1 MPVIFTFERVRQEKF
16 GSEAS
21 LSYRRPYIIVIIT
34 TTISLFLRYCKGQEI
49 SCTRISP
56 ADTRRTC
63 RLISS
68 TKGSPA
74 LLDAGKGAV
83 DCLLR
88 HCPHLPGLFLIV
100 LDPFPLS
107 LSCFQARK
115 PILIWV
121 RSCVLYNSLSDV
133 YAILGPGQSWLPQVL
148 CSPPSFFPD
157 PKSWALPEWT
167 VPICVRDEEF
177 QCKHVLSSVI
187 LMGLSC
193 YQKTVSKIMLCLNM
207 AKMNQMVSNSPSLA

>member
-1 MPVIFTFERVRQEKF
+1 MHKAKPCRHQEDMQAYFFYERLTCPPGCWQRVQLTVCWVRQ
-16 GSEAS
+16 
-21 LSYRRPYIIVIIT
+21 
-34 TTISLFLRYCKGQEI
+34 
-49 SCTRISP
+49 
-56 ADTRRTC
+56 
-63 RLISS
+63 
-68 TKGSPA
+68 
-74 LLDAGKGAV
+74 
-83 DCLLR
+83 
-88 HCPHLPGLFLIV
+88 CPHLPGLFLIV
-100 LDPFPLS
+100 LDLFPLS

-133 YAILGPGQSWLPQVL
+133 YASLGPGQSWLPQAL

-207 AKMNQMVSNSPSLA
+207 AKMNQMVSDSPSLA

>member
-1 MPVIFTFERVRQEKF
+1 MQAYFFYKRFACPPGCWQRC
-16 GSEAS
+16 SW
-21 LSYRRPYIIVIIT
+21 LSAETLPTPPRIVFNCPRPFP
-34 TTISLFLRYCKGQEI
+34 SKPFLLPGQK
-49 SCTRISP
+49 
-56 ADTRRTC
+56 A
-63 RLISS
+63 
-68 TKGSPA
+68 
-74 LLDAGKGAV
+74 
-83 DCLLR
+83 
-88 HCPHLPGLFLIV
+88 HPHLSEVMYAL
-100 LDPFPLS
+100 
-107 LSCFQARK
+107 QQ
-115 PILIWV
+115 
-121 RSCVLYNSLSDV
+121 LYNSLSDV